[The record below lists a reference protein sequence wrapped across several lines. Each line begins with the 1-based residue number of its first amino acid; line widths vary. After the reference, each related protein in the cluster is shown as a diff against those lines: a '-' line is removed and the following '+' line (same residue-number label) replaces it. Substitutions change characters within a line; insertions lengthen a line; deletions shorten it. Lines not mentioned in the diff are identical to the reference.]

1 MGLEYIGLLLQSS
14 LIQQMLQIW
23 EIKKKLINRKNKK
36 KFIDIHFWSCY
47 SEILKIA
54 ILKICCLAI

>member
-1 MGLEYIGLLLQSS
+1 MDPEYIGLLLQSS

-36 KFIDIHFWSCY
+36 KFIDIHSWNCY
-47 SEILKIA
+47 SKILRIA
-54 ILKICCLAI
+54 ILKICCLGI